1 MFAKNISKRKHYFL
15 YSVMFRKCQDIY
27 SQNIIYVLT
36 SSKRKELNTEKWKKR
51 ERERDREREKN
62 GWNVVFLNALTFN
75 VPIIQGQFNWFSKQ
89 IRWLASIWWE
99 H

>member
-36 SSKRKELNTEKWKKR
+36 SSKRKELNREMKK
-51 ERERDREREKN
+51 EREREK
-62 GWNVVFLNALTFN
+62 WLKCCISQRFN
-75 VPIIQGQFNWFSKQ
+75 VQCSHHTGTI
-89 IRWLASIWWE
+89 
-99 H
+99 

>member
-36 SSKRKELNTEKWKKR
+36 SSKRKELNREMKK

-62 GWNVVFLNALTFN
+62 GLNVVFLNALTFN
-75 VPIIQGQFNWFSKQ
+75 VPMIQGQFN
-89 IRWLASIWWE
+89 
-99 H
+99 